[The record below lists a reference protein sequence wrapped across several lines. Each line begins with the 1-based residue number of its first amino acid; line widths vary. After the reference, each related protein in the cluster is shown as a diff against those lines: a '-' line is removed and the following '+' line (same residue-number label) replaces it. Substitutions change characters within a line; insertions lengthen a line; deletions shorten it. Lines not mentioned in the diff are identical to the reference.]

1 MDNNELYHYGV
12 VGMRWGVRKDPERT
26 RARREARAA
35 RYDKRA
41 ARYARKSSKYRAKA
55 HRGFLRTSAHAEYLR
70 QSDRYDYKS
79 KKAAEKAARIRSQ
92 QSRDLEKASKNLAKA
107 AAITQRSMSNK
118 VWGYGDTANPGLYKN
133 QYAVGNTLKSNRK
146 KAYSYID
153 KATALDPNAKKSN
166 DYQFVNQHWA
176 DMEKAYK
183 DVYGR
188 DLDSVP
194 YNEII
199 DKRNMKHSG
208 INMRD
213 VMEFAEYL
221 DDCGA
226 TLQHAAIR
234 KSRSKYKGGFVNG
247 KNTSEY
253 NHDYYIHNKDKW
265 KDNKKAGLDHWA
277 HYFNNHYID
286 TDYYYDFKDGKVP
299 AGHPAT
305 GSADNSHL
313 ELVNNHWV
321 VMPNGRGRARRSSA
335 TRSLDPNEPM
345 GTMYTLNNGKTYH
358 YSSQNLH
365 GTGSGGKKDPE
376 FNERNRPHSRKRAE
390 ATASG
395 KVFRRPEVY
404 NPLTGE
410 YQSYTLGRGHG
421 NNGLTP
427 NPTKRSS
434 GVTRSNNSDEEREPK
449 NRVGKYRTTN
459 TRRKTRVVY
468 PSSKDKKGTRY
479 TDRNGL
485 EWVKGSDDTWTTMRN
500 NRVAIKTTKELK
512 YGSPAQAAYNRL
524 KRKVFKR

>member
-41 ARYARKSSKYRAKA
+41 ARYAMKSSKYRAKA

-70 QSDRYDYKS
+70 RSDRYDYKS
-79 KKAAEKAARIRSQ
+79 KKAAEKASKIRNA
-92 QSRDLEKASKNLAKA
+92 QSKDVEKAAKLVA
-107 AAITQRSMSNK
+107 KSNGLTQRAFNVAQNNRKYNGDYYSADEARRIILKNEAKSMGLRDKARSLDANAGSGTYRVGNYYFDPKSNQRSTYEDI
-118 VWGYGDTANPGLYKN
+118 WNTRIPEAYSNTYGEELYK
-133 QYAVGNTLKSNRK
+133 
-146 KAYSYID
+146 D
-153 KATALDPNAKKSN
+153 K
-166 DYQFVNQHWA
+166 
-176 DMEKAYK
+176 
-183 DVYGR
+183 
-188 DLDSVP
+188 
-194 YNEII
+194 
-199 DKRNMKHSG
+199 MKHSG

-265 KDNKKAGLDHWA
+265 KDNKKALFDRWA

-286 TDYYYDFKDGKVP
+286 NDYYYDFKDGKVP
-299 AGHPAT
+299 WDHRPT
-305 GSADNSHL
+305 GAPENSHL

-321 VMPNGRGRARRSSA
+321 VMPNGKTRRSSA

-376 FNERNRPHSRKRAE
+376 FNKRNRPHSRKRAE

-434 GVTRSNNSDEEREPK
+434 GVTRSNNSDEERESK

-468 PSSKDKKGTRY
+468 PSSKDKEGTRY
-479 TDRNGL
+479 TDKNGL